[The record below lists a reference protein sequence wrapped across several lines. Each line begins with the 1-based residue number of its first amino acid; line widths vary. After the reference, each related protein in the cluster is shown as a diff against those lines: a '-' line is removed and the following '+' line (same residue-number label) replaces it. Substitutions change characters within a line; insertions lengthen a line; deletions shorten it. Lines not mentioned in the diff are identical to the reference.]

1 MKPVMTPE
9 QKLFYETNGY
19 LVIENALPEAE
30 LAAARAAFDRAEA
43 RWLADPTRRGN
54 RRNNER
60 QIVGIIEY
68 DDLFVDLMAHPKV
81 FPIVREILGDDV
93 SMVDNDGH
101 VKPARSVTHAKWH
114 HDVGMGC
121 IDHPFSTLM
130 VKVFWLLS
138 DVVPDGGATAFLPGS
153 HRYPM
158 NFQLPRV
165 DDPEAMPGHVRMAHP
180 AGTAYL
186 FNGRVYHAALSNHSD
201 QDRKVVI
208 INYGHFWMKP
218 WQGYEPSERLQREAR
233 TPVLKQ
239 LLHVGDAYGTSL
251 SDD

>member
-1 MKPVMTPE
+1 MKPVMTAE

-19 LVIENALPEAE
+19 LVIENALSEVE
-30 LAAARAAFDRAEA
+30 LTSLRAAFERAET
-43 RWLADPTRRGN
+43 RWLEEPARLGN
-54 RRNNER
+54 RRSNER

-68 DDLFVDLMAHPKV
+68 DDRFVDLMAHPKV

-101 VKPARSVTHAKWH
+101 VKPAHSLTHANWH
-114 HDVGMGC
+114 HDVGMGR

-138 DVVPDGGATAFLPGS
+138 DIAS
-153 HRYPM
+153 
-158 NFQLPRV
+158 
-165 DDPEAMPGHVRMAHP
+165 

-186 FNGRVYHAALSNHSD
+186 FNGRVYHAALSNRSD
-201 QDRKVVI
+201 RDRKVVI

-239 LLHVGDAYGTSL
+239 LLHVGDAYGTHL